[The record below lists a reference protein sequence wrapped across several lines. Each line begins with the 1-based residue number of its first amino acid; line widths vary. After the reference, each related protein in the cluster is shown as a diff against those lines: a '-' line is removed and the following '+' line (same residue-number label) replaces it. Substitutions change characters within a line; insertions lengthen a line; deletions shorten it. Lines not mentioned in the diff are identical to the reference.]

1 MDIMNA
7 QYHQS
12 ANYIPPGSTKAGRS
26 RKYGQWDGVQH
37 QQRAGRVSM
46 SDFTDSRHFAT
57 STASRK
63 RADSHQP
70 SSTPPQLRRSIVA
83 SYSDQSHT
91 SAMSAQQG
99 SSHDYD
105 DQPRRYSS
113 ADPGDVGNRLSPQ
126 LSPYHYDEPRLSGGF
141 NAPTDLELERTIE
154 HRKSLKGVER
164 LRSKV
169 KGWVRA

>member
-1 MDIMNA
+1 M
-7 QYHQS
+7 HFKTRFKR
-12 ANYIPPGSTKAGRS
+12 STHLDAAGR
-26 RKYGQWDGVQH
+26 
-37 QQRAGRVSM
+37 ASM
-46 SDFTDSRHFAT
+46 SDFPDSRYSK
-57 STASRK
+57 STTSRK

-70 SSTPPQLRRSIVA
+70 SSTSPQSRRSITA
-83 SYSDQSHT
+83 SHSDQSHAP
-91 SAMSAQQG
+91 AMSAQQR

-113 ADPGDVGNRLSPQ
+113 ADPGYVGARLSPQ
-126 LSPYHYDEPRLSGGF
+126 LSPYLYDEPRLSGAF